1 MIQDKEVAM
10 VHAAD
15 YALEYL
21 NKEPK
26 ASTEEIIKQ
35 FLKTFESRDIQRNM
49 KIYSVA
55 AISEIVKIKE
65 NKENKNKLKKQLL
78 QIFIQNT
85 PFIMSRIEE
94 GNED

>member
-21 NKEPK
+21 NKHPQ
-26 ASTEEIIKQ
+26 ANAEIIIKD
-35 FLKTFESRDIQRNM
+35 FLKTFESKDIQRDM
-49 KIYSVA
+49 KIYSIA
-55 AISEIVKIKE
+55 AISDIIKIKE
-65 NKENKNKLKKQLL
+65 NKENRGKLKKQLL
-78 QIFIQNT
+78 QIFIKNV
-85 PFIMSRIEE
+85 PLIISRIEE

>member
-21 NKEPK
+21 TKQSQ
-26 ASTEEIIKQ
+26 ASAEVIIKD

-49 KIYSVA
+49 KIYSIA
-55 AISEIVKIKE
+55 AISEILKIKE
-65 NKENKNKLKKQLL
+65 NKENRGKLKKQLL
-78 QIFIQNT
+78 QIFIKSV
-85 PFIMSRIEE
+85 PLVISRIEE

>member
-21 NKEPK
+21 NKESR
-26 ASTEEIIKQ
+26 ASAEEIIKQ
-35 FLKTFESRDIQRNM
+35 FLKTFESKDIQRDM
-49 KIYSVA
+49 KLYSIA
-55 AISEIVKIKE
+55 AISEIIKIKE
-65 NKENKNKLKKQLL
+65 NKENRGKLKKQLL
-78 QIFIQNT
+78 QIFIQNV
-85 PFIMSRIEE
+85 PLVISRIEE